1 MVGRSWLLPLSRQGF
16 CDTRRKTLESQHRAR
31 RHDDPTLGPPEIYH
45 REAKA
50 YVDGEDLSESGEI
63 LVTHQGCRENAVC
76 YSPITKSIDLAT
88 HSRMQAE

>member
-1 MVGRSWLLPLSRQGF
+1 LVGRSWLLPFRNKVSTTLDGKSAPRAK
-16 CDTRRKTLESQHRAR
+16 KTN
-31 RHDDPTLGPPEIYH
+31 DDPMLRPTEIYH

-50 YVDGEDLSESGEI
+50 YVDGEDPLESGEL
-63 LVTHQGCRENAVC
+63 LVTHQGIRENAVC